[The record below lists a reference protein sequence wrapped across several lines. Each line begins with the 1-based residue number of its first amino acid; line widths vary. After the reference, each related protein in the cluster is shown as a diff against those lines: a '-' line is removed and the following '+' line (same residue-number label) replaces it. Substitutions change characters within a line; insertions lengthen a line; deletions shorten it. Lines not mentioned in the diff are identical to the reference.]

1 MWDLTYN
8 VFLFSPSA
16 EKQTENPVTLLKYF
30 ACWGDLRAS
39 TKRKWKEHMGKVRLT
54 NREQLIGK
62 KWNVRKRQLG
72 QRQDHDKGKGAFAKE
87 KDPTELLNSFDHSEI
102 WEPS

>member
-1 MWDLTYN
+1 
-8 VFLFSPSA
+8 
-16 EKQTENPVTLLKYF
+16 
-30 ACWGDLRAS
+30 
-39 TKRKWKEHMGKVRLT
+39 MGKVRLT

-102 WEPS
+102 